1 MSVFFD
7 RPATGT
13 RALLVNVVQDDE
25 SEQELNELARSAGL
39 VPVARVRAPRRVP
52 DPRTYVGGGKLDEI
66 GVTCRQEEAGI
77 VLFDVE
83 LTPTQERSLETALEI
98 RVLGRTGLI
107 LEIFARRARTHEGQL
122 QVELAQMQ
130 HLYSRL
136 VRGWTHLDRQRG
148 GSGRTGGA
156 GMGVAGAGET
166 QLEADQ
172 RMVRTR
178 ISKINSRLDRVRT
191 QRQQSRRS
199 RSRANVNTISLV
211 GYTNAGKSTL
221 FNRLCESDV
230 HAADQLFATLDP
242 TFRKLSLP
250 VIGEA
255 VLADTVGFIRG
266 LPHDLVDA
274 FRATL
279 EEVCQADLLLH
290 VVDASYPDHQQRIV
304 EVNEVLQSIGA
315 DRVPQLLVFN
325 KIDATGHCA
334 RVDHDSETG
343 IPTRVWLSAQSGE
356 GAEDL
361 LDALTVRLGR
371 GVVQGAVRLQPHE
384 GYLRAALYNC
394 GDVLEERTS
403 EDGSI
408 NLQVR
413 IEQHRLDRLG
423 LSVKHS

>member
-25 SEQELNELARSAGL
+25 TEQELNELAVSAGL
-39 VPVARVRAPRRVP
+39 LPVSRVRAPRRVP

-66 GVTCRQEEAGI
+66 AGLVRDCDAGI

-83 LTPTQERSLETALEI
+83 LTPTQERSLEASLEN

-107 LEIFARRARTHEGQL
+107 LEIFARRARTHEGHL
-122 QVELAQMQ
+122 QVELAQMR

-148 GSGRTGGA
+148 GSGRLGG
-156 GMGVAGAGET
+156 GSMGVAGAGET

-178 ISKINSRLDRVRT
+178 ISKINSRLDRVRS

-199 RSRANVNTISLV
+199 RSRANVRTISLV

-221 FNRLCESDV
+221 FNSVCESDV

-242 TFRKLSLP
+242 TFRKLQLP

-255 VLADTVGFIRG
+255 ILVDTVGFIRR

-290 VVDASYPDHQQRIV
+290 VVDVSYPDYQQRIQ
-304 EVNEVLQSIGA
+304 EVDEVLSSIGA
-315 DRVPQLLVFN
+315 GQVPQLLIFN
-325 KIDATGHCA
+325 KIDVVAHGARIDRNPTGLP
-334 RVDHDSETG
+334 G
-343 IPTRVWLSAQSGE
+343 RVWLSAQTGDGVPALLEALSERLGQGVVE
-356 GAEDL
+356 GAVWL
-361 LDALTVRLGR
+361 MPH
-371 GVVQGAVRLQPHE
+371 QGN
-384 GYLRAALYNC
+384 LRAALYDV
-394 GDVLEERTS
+394 GDVLSEQIG

-408 NLQVR
+408 ILQVR
-413 IEQHRLDRLG
+413 IEQYRLDRLS
-423 LSVKHS
+423 LSLSQP

>member
-13 RALLVNVVQDDE
+13 RALLVNAVQDDE
-25 SEQELNELARSAGL
+25 AEQELNELAVSAGL
-39 VPVARVRAPRRVP
+39 LPVSRVRAPRRVP
-52 DPRTYVGGGKLDEI
+52 DPRTYVGRGKLGEI
-66 GVTCRQEEAGI
+66 AGLVRDCDAGI

-83 LTPTQERSLETALEI
+83 LTPTQERSLEASLKN

-107 LEIFARRARTHEGQL
+107 LEIFARRARTHEGHL

-148 GSGRTGGA
+148 GSGRTGG
-156 GMGVAGAGET
+156 GSMGVAGAGET

-172 RMVRTR
+172 RMVRAR

-199 RSRANVNTISLV
+199 RSRANVSTISLV

-221 FNRLCESDV
+221 FNSVCQSDV

-242 TFRKLSLP
+242 TFRKLQLP

-255 VLADTVGFIRG
+255 ILADTVGFIRR

-290 VVDASYPDHQQRIV
+290 VVDASYPDYQQRIQ
-304 EVNEVLQSIGA
+304 EVDEVLSSIGA
-315 DRVPQLLVFN
+315 GQVPQLLIFN
-325 KIDATGHCA
+325 KIDAVALGA
-334 RVDHDSETG
+334 RIDRNPMG
-343 IPTRVWLSAQSGE
+343 LPGRVWLSAQTGE
-356 GAEDL
+356 GVPAL
-361 LDALTVRLGR
+361 LEALSERLGQ
-371 GVVQGAVRLQPHE
+371 GVVEGAVWLMPHQ
-384 GYLRAALYNC
+384 GNLRAALYDV
-394 GDVLEERTS
+394 GDVLSEQIG

-408 NLQVR
+408 IMQVR
-413 IEQHRLDRLG
+413 IEQYRLDRLG
-423 LSVKHS
+423 LSLSQP

>member
-1 MSVFFD
+1 MAVFFD
-7 RPATGT
+7 RPETGT
-13 RALLVNVVQDDE
+13 HALLVNVVQDDE
-25 SEQELNELARSAGL
+25 SAQELTELATSAGL
-39 VPVARVRAPRRVP
+39 VPVSHLRAPRRVP
-52 DPRTYVGGGKLDEI
+52 NPRTFVGGGKLEEI
-66 GVTCRQEEAGI
+66 RCESREYCAGI

-83 LTPTQERSLETALEI
+83 LTPTQERSLEASLEI
-98 RVLGRTGLI
+98 RVLSRTGLI

-172 RMVRTR
+172 RMVRMR
-178 ISKINSRLDRVRT
+178 ISKINSRLDRVQT
-191 QRQQSRRS
+191 QRKQSRRS
-199 RSRANVNTISLV
+199 RSRANVSTISLV

-221 FNRLCESDV
+221 FNRVCESDV

-255 VLADTVGFIRG
+255 VLADTVGFIRR

-279 EEVCQADLLLH
+279 EEVCQADLLIH
-290 VVDASYPDHQQRIV
+290 VVDASYPDYQQRIG
-304 EVNEVLQSIGA
+304 EVNEVLRSIGA
-315 DRVPQLLVFN
+315 DQVPQLLVFN
-325 KIDATGHCA
+325 KIDATPHSP
-334 RVDHDSETG
+334 RVDRESNG
-343 IPTRVWLSAQSGE
+343 LPCRVWLSAQTGE
-356 GAEDL
+356 GVDRL
-361 LDALTVRLGR
+361 LGALTDRLAK
-371 GVVQGAVRLQPHE
+371 GVVQGAVCLRPDE
-384 GYLRAALYNC
+384 GHLRAALYDG
-394 GDVLEERTS
+394 GDVLREQTS
-403 EDGSI
+403 DDGSI

-413 IEQHRLDRLG
+413 IEQHRLDSLG
-423 LSVKHS
+423 LSVSHS